1 MAQTKKV
8 AAYNT
13 NSVVSAEVLASSA
26 ASVLQAVFVGLDN
39 TGKMKPAD
47 YRASQG
53 PIVPRGAC
61 TQDAVLKDPLG
72 NTLKT
77 ERRVSYTFEGRIK
90 GITDRNGA
98 TLTPGAT
105 YYLHSG
111 GGISATKPAATTDD
125 IDVKVG
131 YAISSDELVIEI
143 GQEVIHA

>member
-13 NSVVSAEVLASSA
+13 NSVVGGPPLSGSTASM
-26 ASVLQAVFVGLDN
+26 LQAVFVGWDSN
-39 TGKMKPAD
+39 GYIKPAD

-53 PIVPRGAC
+53 PIVARGALL
-61 TQDAVLKDPLG
+61 QDAVQKDPKG
-72 NTLKT
+72 NTIDTLT
-77 ERRVSYTFEGRIK
+77 RVSYAFEGRIK

-98 TLTPGAT
+98 TLTKGAT

-111 GGISATKPAATTDD
+111 GGISSTKPAATTSD
-125 IDVKVG
+125 IDMKVG
-131 YAISSDELVIEI
+131 YAISADELVIEI